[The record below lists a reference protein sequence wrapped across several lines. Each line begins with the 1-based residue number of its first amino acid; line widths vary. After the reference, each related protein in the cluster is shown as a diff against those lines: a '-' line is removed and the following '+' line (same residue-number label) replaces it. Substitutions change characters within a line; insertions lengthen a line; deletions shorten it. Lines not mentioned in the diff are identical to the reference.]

1 MARKKKEPELVP
13 MPGVAEWCDNIDR
26 IRAYCDEHPDFKPV
40 DILVH
45 RDKYEETDF
54 TEEEMEILQLSLENI
69 PGLKNYF

>member
-1 MARKKKEPELVP
+1 MAKKNKHKLTP
-13 MPGVAEWCDNIDR
+13 MPGVDVWCANIDR